1 MKEYTNKSRIEKIK
15 DTVTKV
21 STRISSANPYAV
33 SNVNQPQGPRTGNAA
48 AHDAKRGEFK
58 AAKEARYPLADM
70 VMGMF
75 STRENTLEKNP
86 GESIAR
92 DGGSISSNNP
102 PRKLPKNDTGS
113 TRTRKK

>member
-1 MKEYTNKSRIEKIK
+1 MKEYTRQVKIEREQ
-15 DTVTKV
+15 DTAKKTPAN
-21 STRISSANPYAV
+21 ICENPYHV

-75 STRENTLEKNP
+75 STRESTLEKNP
-86 GESIAR
+86 GESVSR
-92 DGGSISSNNP
+92 DGGSISGNNP
-102 PRKLPKNDTGS
+102 PRKLPKNNTGS
-113 TRTRKK
+113 TRTKKR